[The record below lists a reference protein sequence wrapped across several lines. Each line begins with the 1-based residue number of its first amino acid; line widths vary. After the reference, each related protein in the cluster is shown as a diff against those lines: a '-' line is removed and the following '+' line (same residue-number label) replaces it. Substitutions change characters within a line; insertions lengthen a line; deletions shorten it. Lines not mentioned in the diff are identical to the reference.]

1 MNFLTDSERQQL
13 KIQHRGERDG
23 RVRDRIK
30 AILLY
35 DEGWSPKE
43 IAKVLLISD
52 ESIRQHVDE
61 YKASK
66 KLCPESGGSKEK
78 LSKTQSERLEAHLQE
93 HTYLLSQG
101 HCGICSRVFWSHLHH
116 SRTEELAAKTWFLL

>member
-66 KLCPESGGSKEK
+66 KLRPESGGSKEK
-78 LSKTQSERLEAHLQE
+78 LSKTQSERLETHLQE

-101 HCGICSRVFWSHLHH
+101 HCGICSSGFWSRLHH
-116 SRTEELAAKTWFLL
+116 SRTEELAAKTRLLL